1 MPIEITDAEAT
12 MLKELLESALGE
24 IKAEI
29 RHTETNRFRRQLRDK
44 EDQIRALLE
53 RL

>member
-1 MPIEITDAEAT
+1 MPVQLTVEEEIL
-12 MLKELLESALGE
+12 LKELLEGALGE

-29 RHTETNRFRRQLRDK
+29 RHTETSEFRKALHKK
-44 EDQIRALLE
+44 EETIRELLE

>member
-1 MPIEITDAEAT
+1 MPIELTEEET
-12 MLKELLESALGE
+12 LLLKELLESALGE

-29 RHTETNRFRRQLRDK
+29 RHTETNSFRRALHEK
-44 EDQIRALLE
+44 ENRMRELLE